1 MYMREFKITDRITI
15 RSEGISRYL
24 NEISTIPLMTSEE
37 EHEVAIAA
45 ATGDRD
51 AINRLVRANLRF
63 VVSVAKMYHGGNTSM
78 FEDLIN
84 EGNHGLVEAAES
96 FDPTRGFKFISYAV
110 WYIRKDMLK
119 YLTNNSR
126 LIRVPLN
133 KTQALRKMSLL
144 ESDLA
149 GVLGRTPTSDE
160 IIEAYQDWHLDE
172 KGSTSNTEGLRAA
185 LVADN
190 RPTPLESPF
199 NGSDETSMSPIH
211 IINGDLQG
219 ADYLAV
225 SNNTRD
231 MILPYVEQLPYIDKE
246 IILYKFGFKN
256 GGETMSFGEI
266 GDRLGYTAERMR
278 HRYKLSIRRIQSAMR
293 RGNVT
298 IDQFV

>member
-1 MYMREFKITDRITI
+1 MREFKITERITI

-24 NEISTIPLMTSEE
+24 NEISNIPMMTSEE
-37 EHEVAIAA
+37 EFEVAVLA
-45 ATGDRD
+45 ATGDRK
-51 AINRLVRANLRF
+51 AIHRLVRANLRF
-63 VVSVAKMYHGGNTSM
+63 VVSVAKMYHGGNVSM

-84 EGNHGLVEAAES
+84 EGNKGLIEAAES
-96 FDPTRGFKFISYAV
+96 FDPSRGFKFISYAV

-119 YLTNNSR
+119 YLTDNSR

-133 KTQALRKMSLL
+133 KTQALRKMSIL

-149 GVLGRTPTSDE
+149 GELGRTPTSDE
-160 IIEAYQDWHLDE
+160 IIEAYQDWYLEE
-172 KGSTSNTEGLRAA
+172 KGSHSKVEDLRAA

-190 RPTPLESPF
+190 RPTPLESPY
-199 NGSDETSMSPIH
+199 NENDETSASPIH
-211 IINGDLQG
+211 LINGDLKG
-219 ADYLAV
+219 SDYLAV

-231 MILPYVEQLPYIDKE
+231 MILPYVEQLPYIDRE

-256 GGETMSFGEI
+256 DGETMSFGEI
-266 GDRLGYTAERMR
+266 GDRLGYTAERIR
-278 HRYKLSIRRIQSAMR
+278 QRYKLSIRRIQSAMR